1 MNKFTLN
8 LPTQPPTQEELD
20 FLQSV
25 IEAEESEE
33 EFINRI
39 DERLVPISFS
49 ESEIVTYEIPKEPIL
64 NEFFRRGWA
73 RLKE

>member
-39 DERLVPISFS
+39 EGD
-49 ESEIVTYEIPKEPIL
+49 K
-64 NEFFRRGWA
+64 
-73 RLKE
+73 KCQ

>member
-25 IEAEESEE
+25 QEAEESEE

-39 DERLVPISFS
+39 KDKP
-49 ESEIVTYEIPKEPIL
+49 
-64 NEFFRRGWA
+64 NE
-73 RLKE
+73 

>member
-1 MNKFTLN
+1 MSQIRDSLKCMELLREFNKESSLLKQSRDSGMNKFTLN

-39 DERLVPISFS
+39 KDD
-49 ESEIVTYEIPKEPIL
+49 K
-64 NEFFRRGWA
+64 
-73 RLKE
+73 K

>member
-1 MNKFTLN
+1 MNK
-8 LPTQPPTQEELD
+8 PTQEELD

-39 DERLVPISFS
+39 E
-49 ESEIVTYEIPKEPIL
+49 KE
-64 NEFFRRGWA
+64 E
-73 RLKE
+73 K